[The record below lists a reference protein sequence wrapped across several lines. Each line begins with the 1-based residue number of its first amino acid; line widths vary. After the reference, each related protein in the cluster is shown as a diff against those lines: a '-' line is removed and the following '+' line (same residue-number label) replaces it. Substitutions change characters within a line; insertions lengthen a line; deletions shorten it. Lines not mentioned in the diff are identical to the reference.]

1 MITGQA
7 TSGSEPSANRYS
19 SPGLEPNADSIQ
31 PGGVGTEMPKPL
43 SSQTNRIGTGRPR
56 KAVASA
62 VLIAPAAG
70 EWLTDASPNEPP
82 TTASAG
88 HWQSTSSRCA
98 RCSAIARPTALGR
111 WDAMVDV
118 WGMM

>member
-7 TSGSEPSANRYS
+7 AAGSEPLASRYVR
-19 SPGLEPNADSIQ
+19 PGRDPYAASIQ
-31 PGGVGTEMPKPL
+31 PSGVGTEMPKSL

-62 VLIAPAAG
+62 VLIAPAAV
-70 EWLTDASPNEPP
+70 EWLADASPNEHT
-82 TTASAG
+82 TTASSG
-88 HWQSTSSRCA
+88 HPDSTLIRCA

-111 WDAMVDV
+111 
-118 WGMM
+118 